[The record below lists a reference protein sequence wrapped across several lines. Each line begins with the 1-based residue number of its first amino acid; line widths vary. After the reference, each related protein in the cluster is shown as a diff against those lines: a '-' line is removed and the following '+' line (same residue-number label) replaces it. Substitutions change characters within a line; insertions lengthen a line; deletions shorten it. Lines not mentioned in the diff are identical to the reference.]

1 MNGWVKPGGIT
12 RMKHANVLVDD
23 WMEPRE
29 KISVNHAEIWV
40 ALWIAGLD
48 LKRNE
53 QNDIKNHL
61 FQQLET
67 QLQQ

>member
-1 MNGWVKPGGIT
+1 
-12 RMKHANVLVDD
+12 
-23 WMEPRE
+23 MEPRE

-53 QNDIKNHL
+53 QIDIKIHL

-67 QLQQ
+67 Q